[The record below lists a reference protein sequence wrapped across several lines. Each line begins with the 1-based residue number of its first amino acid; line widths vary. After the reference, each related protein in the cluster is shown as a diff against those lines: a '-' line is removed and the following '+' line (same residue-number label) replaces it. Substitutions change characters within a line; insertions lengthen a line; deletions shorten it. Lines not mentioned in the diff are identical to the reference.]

1 MLRLKVQEK
10 VKPISHVTNQHIFK
24 WFFFFSKLGFH
35 DNIFSVQRLQFLARV
50 SFHVAQQM
58 TTRYEHLPT
67 SFTMI
72 RPLACVSSYMHQ

>member
-24 WFFFFSKLGFH
+24 WFFFFSSLASMI
-35 DNIFSVQRLQFLARV
+35 IFFPVQRLQFLARV